1 MASPLP
7 GKALREIAFRAL
19 SVDDLQSVFLWL
31 LRPHVAKWYAT
42 APSSFAEVVAKY
54 GPRTLPESPVRAYI
68 VVVDGKDVGYIQ
80 SYPLALFPEYAG
92 RLECAAGAAGVDLFI
107 GDELFLGWGL
117 GARAIRRFVDEVV
130 FEQPGVGVC
139 IAGPAEGNVASI
151 RAFEK
156 AGFRRWKSVAN
167 ERGEAECV
175 MRLERTPQR
184 FRLAPMVLPR
194 DLPTCIEFRR
204 DMYLASFGSRDGLDE
219 EMGQGDARYREQL
232 EAKIA
237 GVPEGNAHVW
247 NGDRIVA
254 QAEMRFDDI
263 PSVGYVSLFYVVPE
277 CRGQGVGRLLHE
289 HAVSV
294 FAARGMRAIRLSVA
308 TRNAAAIAF
317 YRKLGWASIGP
328 RPHKLPM
335 ELMEYRLG

>member
-1 MASPLP
+1 M
-7 GKALREIAFRAL
+7 
-19 SVDDLQSVFLWL
+19 QSMFLWL
-31 LRPHVAKWYAT
+31 LRPHVGKWYAA
-42 APSSFAEVVAKY
+42 APTSFAEVVAKY
-54 GPRTLPESPVRAYI
+54 GPRTLPESPVRACI

-80 SYPLALFPEYAG
+80 SYPLSLFPEYAE
-92 RLECAAGAAGVDLFI
+92 RLGCEAAVAGIDLFI

-130 FEQPGVGVC
+130 FAQPGVEAC

-156 AGFRRWKSVAN
+156 AGFRRWKSAAN

-175 MRLERTPQR
+175 MRLERTPER
-184 FRLAPMVLPR
+184 FRLAPIVLPR
-194 DLPTCIEFRR
+194 DLQTCIAFRR
-204 DMYLASFGSRDGLDE
+204 DMYLASFGSLDGLDE
-219 EMGQGDARYREQL
+219 EMGKGDALYVEQL

-237 GVPEGNAHVW
+237 QVPEGNSHLW
-247 NGDRIVA
+247 EGERIVG
-254 QAEMRFDDI
+254 QAEMRFDDD
-263 PSVGYVSLFYVVPE
+263 PGAGYVSLFYLVPE
-277 CRGQGVGRLLHE
+277 CRGQGLGRLLHE

-294 FAARGMRAIRLSVA
+294 FGARGMRAIRLSVS

-317 YRKLGWASIGP
+317 YRKLGWASMGP
-328 RPHKLPM
+328 RPHKQPM